1 VCIPPAED
9 TAAEAARCSVASE
22 TATLLMFCACSR
34 GAGSQRCYEV
44 GVHFDAVVRGLGRP
58 WLQRHRS
65 CLATSSRSRSQEP
78 PIPRGWTWAPTCYRT
93 VGDPSIARSIRCCR
107 PCDAWLRWLAPRRL
121 DLHCRTVFEVSSL
134 MLSLYS
140 WSCWMDE

>member
-1 VCIPPAED
+1 MHTSSRRHGGRSGTLFCSIRDSHSVDVLRLLERGVNDVMRLACILTP
-9 TAAEAARCSVASE
+9 S
-22 TATLLMFCACSR
+22 F
-34 GAGSQRCYEV
+34 
-44 GVHFDAVVRGLGRP
+44 AVLGGLA